1 MLTLIQKYID
11 GVASSTEIEE
21 LEKWVHADTQNLQ
34 TFKEQIKLHNYT
46 KKNVPVGFNK
56 EIAFQKVMQSVHKK
70 RKGKGS
76 QKWHKHAAILIVIIT
91 SSVLGKLLLFNE
103 KDYKPEDLI
112 TENST
117 NTEEI
122 LLTLPDGTVKVLSH
136 QNLSSKKKN
145 TYHEHGELSYQP
157 TELKNNHKI
166 EYHTISIPKG
176 KKFKLTLSDNT
187 IVWLNAHSKLKF
199 PKVFYKNEV
208 TRTVFLEGEA
218 FFEVTTDASQPF
230 IVKTSGIDVKVL
242 GTKFNVSSYS
252 PDAMVKTTLVEGS
265 VQISEIKKNENN
277 IKLFPGHQ
285 ASFHKENKNLDTKK
299 VDVNQY
305 ISWLDNKLIFFNEKF
320 ENILKRIERTYDV
333 SVLNEY
339 PEINTQKYT
348 GEFDIESIDEIFK
361 ILATST
367 PFEYNIN
374 QNKITIRKKN

>member
-21 LEKWVHADTQNLQ
+21 LEKWVRADIQNLQ

-46 KKNVPVGFNK
+46 KKDAPVAFNK

-70 RKGKGS
+70 RKGEGS
-76 QKWHKHAAILIVIIT
+76 QKWHKYAAILIVIIT

-103 KDYKPEDLI
+103 KDYKPKDLI

-117 NTEEI
+117 NTEDI

-208 TRTVFLEGEA
+208 NRTVFLEGEA

-265 VQISEIKKNENN
+265 VQISEIKKHENN
-277 IKLFPGHQ
+277 IKLLPGHQ

-305 ISWLDNKLIFFNEKF
+305 ISWLDNKLIFSNEKF